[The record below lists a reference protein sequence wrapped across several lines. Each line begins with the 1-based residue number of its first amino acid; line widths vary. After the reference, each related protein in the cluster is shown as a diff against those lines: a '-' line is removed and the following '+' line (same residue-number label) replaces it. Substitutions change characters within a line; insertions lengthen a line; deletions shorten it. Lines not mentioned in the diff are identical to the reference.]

1 MSATAEVVEFARSLT
16 LDRVPAHALATARA
30 AILDALACALA
41 AHRERVTEQVHAWV
55 RDEGS
60 RGACTVW
67 GSALRASPSRAALA
81 NGTAAH
87 ALDFDDVCWAM
98 HGHPTVPLLPA
109 VLAVAEARG
118 ASGAD
123 ALTAYVAG
131 FEAQARLGQGLG
143 IAHYERGWHPTATL
157 GAIGA
162 TVAAGRLLGL
172 DAPALRRALGIAC
185 SSAAGSRMNFGT
197 DTKPLHAGLAA
208 QSGVLAAE
216 LAARGVTAREDGLE
230 AAMGLA
236 DLYDGAHPLVLPSFA
251 GTLALEKPG
260 IELKPYPSCRFT
272 HRLVDGVLAL
282 RARHPGERAARF
294 ELRIAPFAH
303 KILIYPR
310 PTTGLEAKF
319 SAPYCAAVAWLDGW
333 PRLES
338 FSDERAARADVQELL
353 RAVEVGDAASAAE
366 EEIAVVLASG
376 ARDVERVRLPRGHPD
391 RPLSE
396 PERLTKARDCAVPA
410 LGASGAE
417 ALIAATSR
425 LEHLRDVRELCA
437 LLAPPAGRG

>member
-1 MSATAEVVEFARSLT
+1 VSATAEAVEFARELS
-16 LDRVPAHALATARA
+16 LDRVPARARTAARG

-41 AHRERVTEQVHAWV
+41 ARDERVARSVREWV

-60 RGACTVW
+60 RGPCGVW
-67 GSALRASPSRAALA
+67 GSTLRASPSRAALA
-81 NGTAAH
+81 NGTSAH

-98 HGHPTVPLLPA
+98 NGHPTVPLLPA
-109 VLAVAEARG
+109 VLAVAEASG

-123 ALTAYVAG
+123 ALAAYVAG
-131 FEAQARLGQGLG
+131 FEVQARLGQALG

-157 GAIGA
+157 GGIGA

-185 SSAAGSRMNFGT
+185 STAAGSRMNFGT

-208 QSGVLAAE
+208 QSGVVAAE

-230 AAMGLA
+230 ADMGLA
-236 DLYDGAHPLVLPSFA
+236 DLYDGARPLALPSFA
-251 GTLALEKPG
+251 EPLALEKPG

-282 RARHPGERAARF
+282 RERHPGERALRF
-294 ELRIAPFAH
+294 ELRLQPFAH
-303 KILIYPR
+303 KILIYPA
-310 PTTGLEAKF
+310 PASGLEAKF

-338 FSDERAARADVQELL
+338 FSDERAARADVQSLL
-353 RAVEVGDAASAAE
+353 RAVEVGDASGSDE

-376 ARDVERVRLPRGHPD
+376 ARDAERVRLPRGHPE

-396 PERLTKARDCAVPA
+396 AERLQKVRDCAGPV
-410 LGASGAE
+410 LGAHGAE
-417 ALIAATSR
+417 ALIDAVGR
-425 LEHLRDVRELCA
+425 LESLRDVRELTA
-437 LLAPPAGRG
+437 LLAPAGADA

>member
-1 MSATAEVVEFARSLT
+1 VSATAEAVEFARDLS
-16 LDRVPAHALATARA
+16 LDRVSPRARSA
-30 AILDALACALA
+30 ARDAILDALACALA
-41 AHRERVTEQVHAWV
+41 ARHERAVRSVREWV

-60 RGACTVW
+60 RGRCGVW
-67 GSALRASPSRAALA
+67 GSTLRASPSRAALA
-81 NGTAAH
+81 NGTSAH

-98 HGHPTVPLLPA
+98 NGHPTVPLLPA

-123 ALTAYVAG
+123 ALAAYVAG
-131 FEAQARLGQGLG
+131 FEVQARLGQALG

-157 GAIGA
+157 GGIGA
-162 TVAAGRLLGL
+162 TIAAGRLLGL

-185 SSAAGSRMNFGT
+185 STAAGSRMNFGT

-208 QSGVLAAE
+208 QSGVVAAE

-230 AAMGLA
+230 ADMGLA
-236 DLYDGAHPLVLPSFA
+236 DLYDGACPLALPSFA
-251 GTLALEKPG
+251 EPLALEKPG

-282 RARHPGERAARF
+282 RERHPGERALRF
-294 ELRIAPFAH
+294 ELRLQPFAH
-303 KILIYPR
+303 KILIYPA
-310 PTTGLEAKF
+310 PTSGLEAKF

-338 FSDERAARADVQELL
+338 FSDERAARADVQSLL
-353 RAVEVGDAASAAE
+353 RAVEVGDASGSDE

-376 ARDVERVRLPRGHPD
+376 ARDAERVRLPRGHPE

-396 PERLTKARDCAVPA
+396 AERLRKVRDCAGPA
-410 LGASGAE
+410 LGARRAE
-417 ALIAATSR
+417 ELIRVVGR
-425 LEHLRDVRELCA
+425 LERLRDVRELTA
-437 LLAPPAGRG
+437 LLAPAGGDA